1 MERVDIDRYLRFDI
15 LTGDEF
21 CQLVDSVRIRR
32 GGLIGVEYLI
42 SIPDNEILLAGLIEL
57 IKGSEI

>member
-42 SIPDNEILLAGLIEL
+42 CIPDDEILLAGLIEL